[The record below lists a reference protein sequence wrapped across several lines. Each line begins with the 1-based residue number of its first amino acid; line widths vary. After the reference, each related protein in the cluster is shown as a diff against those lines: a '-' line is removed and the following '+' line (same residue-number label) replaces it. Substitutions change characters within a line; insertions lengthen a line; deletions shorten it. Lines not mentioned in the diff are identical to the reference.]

1 MVLAGPDLV
10 ECTSWGVAWGGAK
23 PADQGTARSDAVMQ
37 KTGADKQ
44 CKHLEAD
51 TAATA
56 CLMRFCLL
64 KFDSFSL
71 VSVG

>member
-1 MVLAGPDLV
+1 
-10 ECTSWGVAWGGAK
+10 
-23 PADQGTARSDAVMQ
+23 MQ
-37 KTGADKQ
+37 KTAADKQ

-56 CLMRFCLL
+56 CLMRFCPLT
-64 KFDSFSL
+64 FDSFSL